1 MKNLLSEEIE
11 TYRRLSNYSTK
22 LTLTENINTLLE
34 AGRFGPNFATNVRG
48 VESAFAKE
56 LELVMQDL
64 NITAMD
70 AGRVTKLLEMDA
82 KSFTSE
88 YRKAL
93 QADIKAGIPKG
104 TLGPITKELAKVDY
118 LKRVAKDIQLKSAG
132 RNTPLSVA
140 EVEAIMKGAKADSI
154 LLRDTNVLKFN
165 SKVPKPKPE
174 DINAGEE
181 AIRIDPSL
189 KKLDWKSL
197 TKKGAILALS
207 AGALY
212 YIYKLTHEDEPPIS
226 VPVPVPVPPV
236 PVPPVPNPSQY
247 RSCPDTFP
255 IGQFCKNGTIKKVQG
270 CLGITA
276 DGLFGPKTQ
285 AALEAKGVD
294 GTSITQQTVDKVC
307 NNTALVD
314 TDTEDVDGQDP
325 NTI

>member
-48 VESAFAKE
+48 VESAFAKS

-64 NITAMD
+64 KITAMD

-82 KSFTSE
+82 KSFSSE

-104 TLGPITKELAKVDY
+104 TLGPITKELAKVDF

-140 EVEAIMKGAKADSI
+140 EVEAVMQRAKADSI

-165 SKVPKPKPE
+165 PRVPKPK
-174 DINAGEE
+174 DIQDGGGAV
-181 AIRIDPSL
+181 RVDPSL
-189 KKLDWKSL
+189 KTLDWKSL
-197 TKKGAILALS
+197 VKKGALLGLS
-207 AGALY
+207 VGALY
-212 YIYKLTHEDEPPIS
+212 YIYKLTHDDEPPIIE
-226 VPVPVPVPPV
+226 PPIIE
-236 PVPPVPNPSQY
+236 PPIPNPSQY
-247 RSCPDTFP
+247 KSCPETFP
-255 IGQFCKNGTIKKVQG
+255 IAQFCKNETIRKVQG
-270 CLGITA
+270 CIGVAT
-276 DGLFGPKTQ
+276 DSRFGPKTQ

-307 NNTALVD
+307 NNAPLVD
-314 TDTEDVDGQDP
+314 PDTEDVDGQDP
-325 NTI
+325 NNV

>member
-48 VESAFAKE
+48 VESAFAKS

-64 NITAMD
+64 KITAMD

-82 KSFTSE
+82 KSFSSE
-88 YRKAL
+88 YGKAL

-104 TLGPITKELAKVDY
+104 TLGPITKELAKVDF

-140 EVEAIMKGAKADSI
+140 EVEAIMQRAKADSI

-165 SKVPKPKPE
+165 PRVPKPK
-174 DINAGEE
+174 DIQDGGGAV
-181 AIRIDPSL
+181 RVDPSL
-189 KKLDWKSL
+189 KDLDWKSL
-197 TKKGAILALS
+197 VKKGAILGLS
-207 AGALY
+207 VGALY
-212 YIYKLTHEDEPPIS
+212 YIYKLTHEDEPPI
-226 VPVPVPVPPV
+226 PVPPIIE
-236 PVPPVPNPSQY
+236 PPIPNPSQY
-247 RSCPDTFP
+247 KSCPETLP
-255 IGQFCKNGTIKKVQG
+255 ISKFCKNETIRKVQG
-270 CLGITA
+270 CLRITA
-276 DGLFGPKTQ
+276 DSLFGPKTQ

-294 GTSITQQTVDKVC
+294 GMSITQQTVDKVC
-307 NNTALVD
+307 NNAPLVD
-314 TDTEDVDGQDP
+314 PDTEDVDGQDP